1 MAEEQTITIDGVA
14 YRLSD
19 LSDQA
24 KGNIASLRGCD
35 QKLQLLQ
42 QEMAIVQTARA
53 AYAGALKNLL
63 PAQEEGAAADAP
75 ATDA

>member
-53 AYAGALKNLL
+53 AYAGALKGLL
-63 PAQEEGAAADAP
+63 PQPAEEGSEAAAADA
-75 ATDA
+75 